1 MKESTMNWCFY
12 RRLLL
17 FSNVWN
23 CGIYHNP
30 IFEFLKTT
38 IMYLKNDSNN
48 LGGFVPNFNNHSTVE
63 GIPWKP
69 FSYTKITTTIRR
81 WLTKI
86 HAHIKATSKVH
97 GKTPKF
103 YFSLHEIWKNN
114 HLKTIYIYIY
124 IYMLLNS
131 LFSKNNFPNFHK
143 EKNIFGEIFTTF
155 QHTF

>member
-86 HAHIKATSKVH
+86 TTHKYMHISKQPPKSMGRLPNFIFPYMKFEKTITSK
-97 GKTPKF
+97 
-103 YFSLHEIWKNN
+103 L
-114 HLKTIYIYIY
+114 YIYIY
-124 IYMLLNS
+124 VVKFLV
-131 LFSKNNFPNFHK
+131 F
-143 EKNIFGEIFTTF
+143 
-155 QHTF
+155 